1 MNNRFLKKLNLYGP
15 SNVLEKLIFTFA
27 HLSMIKILSERFN
40 KLLVPELL
48 RKQDLYPFFRVIE
61 SEQSTE
67 VVINS
72 KKVLMFGSNSYLGLT
87 THPKVK
93 MASENAIKKYGS
105 SVAGSRFLNGTTDL
119 HIELEHRLARFLN
132 KEAVLLFTTGF
143 QVNLGV
149 IPTIT
154 RPNDI
159 IILDRLNHASIFEG
173 ARLSRAPYVLYKHND
188 MVSLEQKL
196 RLSRDAEMKL
206 IVVDGVFSMEGDLAD
221 LKGITQLA
229 KQYNAVVMS
238 DCAHAIGVIG
248 EHGAGAASHFD
259 VEDQVDLIGGTFSKS
274 LASIGGFIASD
285 ASTVEYIK
293 HNSRSLIFS
302 ASPTPAAVAAAL
314 ASLDIIES
322 DDSLRL
328 QLLNNTQYAIAAFK
342 SLGFNT
348 GKTET
353 PIIPLYIGDDK
364 KTYELTNLLLSK
376 GVFVNPVVAPAVSP
390 ENSMIRFSLMATHT
404 REQIDKAIDTI
415 YQCAKKLEVPLSIE
429 AHQ

>member
-429 AHQ
+429 AHK

>member
-1 MNNRFLKKLNLYGP
+1 MNLYGP

-40 KLLVPELL
+40 KLLAPELL

-429 AHQ
+429 AHK

>member
-1 MNNRFLKKLNLYGP
+1 MNLYVP
-15 SNVLEKLIFTFA
+15 SNVLKKLIFTFA

-40 KLLVPELL
+40 KLLAPELL

-248 EHGAGAASHFD
+248 EYGAGAASHFD

-364 KTYELTNLLLSK
+364 KTYELTNLLLNK

>member
-1 MNNRFLKKLNLYGP
+1 LNLYGP

>member
-40 KLLVPELL
+40 KLLAPELL

-285 ASTVEYIK
+285 AHTVEYIK

>member
-1 MNNRFLKKLNLYGP
+1 
-15 SNVLEKLIFTFA
+15 
-27 HLSMIKILSERFN
+27 MIKILSERFN
-40 KLLVPELL
+40 KLLAPELL

-285 ASTVEYIK
+285 ASTIEYIK

-353 PIIPLYIGDDK
+353 PIIPLYIGNDK

>member
-1 MNNRFLKKLNLYGP
+1 MNLSGP
-15 SNVLEKLIFTFA
+15 SNVLKKLIFTFA
-27 HLSMIKILSERFN
+27 HLSMVKILSERFN
-40 KLLVPELL
+40 KLLAPEML

-61 SEQSTE
+61 SEQGTSAM
-67 VVINS
+67 VNG

-87 THPKVK
+87 THPKIK
-93 MASENAIKKYGS
+93 MASENALKKYGS

-159 IILDRLNHASIFEG
+159 IILDRLDHASIFEG
-173 ARLSRAPYVLYKHND
+173 ARLSRAPYVLYNHND

-229 KQYNAVVMS
+229 KKYNAVVMS

-248 EHGAGAASHFD
+248 DHGAGAASHFD

-302 ASPTPAAVAAAL
+302 ASPMPAAVAAAL
-314 ASLDIIES
+314 ASIDIIES

-328 QLLNNTQYAIAAFK
+328 QLLHNTQYAIAAFK

-376 GVFVNPVVAPAVSP
+376 GVFVNPVVAPAVSR

-415 YQCAKKLEVPLSIE
+415 YQCAKKLEVSLSIE

>member
-285 ASTVEYIK
+285 AHTVEYIK
-293 HNSRSLIFS
+293 HNSRSLVFS

-429 AHQ
+429 AHK

>member
-1 MNNRFLKKLNLYGP
+1 M
-15 SNVLEKLIFTFA
+15 A
-27 HLSMIKILSERFN
+27 
-40 KLLVPELL
+40 PELL

>member
-1 MNNRFLKKLNLYGP
+1 
-15 SNVLEKLIFTFA
+15 
-27 HLSMIKILSERFN
+27 
-40 KLLVPELL
+40 
-48 RKQDLYPFFRVIE
+48 VIE

>member
-1 MNNRFLKKLNLYGP
+1 MNLYGP

-40 KLLVPELL
+40 KLLAPELL

-206 IVVDGVFSMEGDLAD
+206 IVVDGIFSMEGDLAD

>member
-1 MNNRFLKKLNLYGP
+1 
-15 SNVLEKLIFTFA
+15 
-27 HLSMIKILSERFN
+27 MIKMLSERFN
-40 KLLVPELL
+40 KLLAPELL

>member
-1 MNNRFLKKLNLYGP
+1 MNLYGP

-40 KLLVPELL
+40 KLLAPELL

-238 DCAHAIGVIG
+238 DCAHAIGVVG

>member
-1 MNNRFLKKLNLYGP
+1 LNLYGP

-40 KLLVPELL
+40 KLLAPELL

-238 DCAHAIGVIG
+238 DCAHAIGVVG

>member
-15 SNVLEKLIFTFA
+15 SNVLKKLIFTFA

-40 KLLVPELL
+40 KLLAPELL

-429 AHQ
+429 AHK

>member
-40 KLLVPELL
+40 KLLAPELL

>member
-1 MNNRFLKKLNLYGP
+1 
-15 SNVLEKLIFTFA
+15 
-27 HLSMIKILSERFN
+27 MIKILSERFN
-40 KLLVPELL
+40 KLLAPELL

-328 QLLNNTQYAIAAFK
+328 QLLNNTRYAITAFK

-353 PIIPLYIGDDK
+353 PIIPLYIGNDK

>member
-40 KLLVPELL
+40 KLLAPELL

-429 AHQ
+429 AHK

>member
-229 KQYNAVVMS
+229 KQYNA
-238 DCAHAIGVIG
+238 AK
-248 EHGAGAASHFD
+248 
-259 VEDQVDLIGGTFSKS
+259 LK
-274 LASIGGFIASD
+274 
-285 ASTVEYIK
+285 
-293 HNSRSLIFS
+293 
-302 ASPTPAAVAAAL
+302 
-314 ASLDIIES
+314 
-322 DDSLRL
+322 
-328 QLLNNTQYAIAAFK
+328 FK
-342 SLGFNT
+342 
-348 GKTET
+348 
-353 PIIPLYIGDDK
+353 
-364 KTYELTNLLLSK
+364 
-376 GVFVNPVVAPAVSP
+376 
-390 ENSMIRFSLMATHT
+390 
-404 REQIDKAIDTI
+404 
-415 YQCAKKLEVPLSIE
+415 
-429 AHQ
+429 

>member
-1 MNNRFLKKLNLYGP
+1 MHVLP
-15 SNVLEKLIFTFA
+15 SS
-27 HLSMIKILSERFN
+27 H
-40 KLLVPELL
+40 ELL

-173 ARLSRAPYVLYKHND
+173 A
-188 MVSLEQKL
+188 
-196 RLSRDAEMKL
+196 
-206 IVVDGVFSMEGDLAD
+206 
-221 LKGITQLA
+221 
-229 KQYNAVVMS
+229 
-238 DCAHAIGVIG
+238 
-248 EHGAGAASHFD
+248 
-259 VEDQVDLIGGTFSKS
+259 
-274 LASIGGFIASD
+274 SICII
-285 ASTVEYIK
+285 YIC
-293 HNSRSLIFS
+293 
-302 ASPTPAAVAAAL
+302 
-314 ASLDIIES
+314 
-322 DDSLRL
+322 
-328 QLLNNTQYAIAAFK
+328 
-342 SLGFNT
+342 
-348 GKTET
+348 
-353 PIIPLYIGDDK
+353 IP
-364 KTYELTNLLLSK
+364 
-376 GVFVNPVVAPAVSP
+376 
-390 ENSMIRFSLMATHT
+390 
-404 REQIDKAIDTI
+404 
-415 YQCAKKLEVPLSIE
+415 
-429 AHQ
+429 

>member
-40 KLLVPELL
+40 KLLAPELL

-132 KEAVLLFTTGF
+132 KEGVLLFTTGF

-415 YQCAKKLEVPLSIE
+415 YQCAKKLEVPLPIE

>member
-1 MNNRFLKKLNLYGP
+1 MNLYGP
-15 SNVLEKLIFTFA
+15 SNVLKKLIFTFA
-27 HLSMIKILSERFN
+27 HLSMVKILSERFN
-40 KLLVPELL
+40 KLLAPEML

-61 SEQSTE
+61 SEQGTS
-67 VVINS
+67 VMVNG

-87 THPKVK
+87 THPKIK
-93 MASENAIKKYGS
+93 MASENALKKYGS

-229 KQYNAVVMS
+229 KKYNAVVMS

-248 EHGAGAASHFD
+248 DHGAGAASHFD

-302 ASPTPAAVAAAL
+302 ASPMPAEVAAAL
-314 ASLDIIES
+314 ASIDIIES

-328 QLLNNTQYAIAAFK
+328 QLLHNTQYAIAAFK

-364 KTYELTNLLLSK
+364 KTYELTNLLLSR
-376 GVFVNPVVAPAVSP
+376 GVFVNPVVAPAVSR

-415 YQCAKKLEVPLSIE
+415 YQCAKKLEVSLSIE

>member
-1 MNNRFLKKLNLYGP
+1 M
-15 SNVLEKLIFTFA
+15 V
-27 HLSMIKILSERFN
+27 KILSERFN
-40 KLLVPELL
+40 KLLAPEML

-61 SEQSTE
+61 SEQGTS
-67 VVINS
+67 VMVNG

-87 THPKVK
+87 THPKIK
-93 MASENAIKKYGS
+93 MASENALKKYGS

-119 HIELEHRLARFLN
+119 HIELEHRLGRFLN

-229 KQYNAVVMS
+229 KKYNAVVMS

-248 EHGAGAASHFD
+248 DHGAGAASHFD

-302 ASPTPAAVAAAL
+302 ASPMPAEVAAAL
-314 ASLDIIES
+314 ASIDIIES

-328 QLLNNTQYAIAAFK
+328 QLLHNTQYAIAAFK

-364 KTYELTNLLLSK
+364 KTYELTNLLLSR
-376 GVFVNPVVAPAVSP
+376 GVFVNPVVAPAVSR

-415 YQCAKKLEVPLSIE
+415 YQCAKKLEVSLSIE

>member
-40 KLLVPELL
+40 KLLAPELL

-415 YQCAKKLEVPLSIE
+415 YQCAKKLEVSLSIE

>member
-1 MNNRFLKKLNLYGP
+1 MNLYGP

-40 KLLVPELL
+40 KLLAPELL

-285 ASTVEYIK
+285 ASTVEDIK

-328 QLLNNTQYAIAAFK
+328 QLLNNTRYAIAAFK

-376 GVFVNPVVAPAVSP
+376 CVFVNPVVAPAVSP

>member
-1 MNNRFLKKLNLYGP
+1 MNLYGP
-15 SNVLEKLIFTFA
+15 SNVLKKLIFTFA
-27 HLSMIKILSERFN
+27 HLRMIKILSERFN
-40 KLLVPELL
+40 KLLAPELL

-376 GVFVNPVVAPAVSP
+376 GVFVNPVVAPTVSP

>member
-1 MNNRFLKKLNLYGP
+1 MNLYGP

-40 KLLVPELL
+40 KLLAPELL

-248 EHGAGAASHFD
+248 EYGAGAASHFD

-364 KTYELTNLLLSK
+364 KTYELTNLLLNK

>member
-1 MNNRFLKKLNLYGP
+1 M
-15 SNVLEKLIFTFA
+15 V
-27 HLSMIKILSERFN
+27 KILSERFN
-40 KLLVPELL
+40 KLLAPEML

-61 SEQSTE
+61 SEQGTS
-67 VVINS
+67 VMVNG

-87 THPKVK
+87 THPKIK
-93 MASENAIKKYGS
+93 MASENALKKYGS

-229 KQYNAVVMS
+229 KKYNAVVMS

-248 EHGAGAASHFD
+248 DHGAGAASHFD

-302 ASPTPAAVAAAL
+302 ASPMPAAVAAAL
-314 ASLDIIES
+314 ASIDIIES

-328 QLLNNTQYAIAAFK
+328 QLLHNTQYAIAAFK

-364 KTYELTNLLLSK
+364 KTYELTNLLLSR
-376 GVFVNPVVAPAVSP
+376 GVFVNPVVAPAVSR

-415 YQCAKKLEVPLSIE
+415 YQCAKKLEVSLSIE

>member
-1 MNNRFLKKLNLYGP
+1 MNLSGP
-15 SNVLEKLIFTFA
+15 SNVLKKLIFTFA
-27 HLSMIKILSERFN
+27 HLSMVKILSERFN
-40 KLLVPELL
+40 KLLAPEML

-61 SEQSTE
+61 SEQGTS
-67 VVINS
+67 VMVNG

-87 THPKVK
+87 THPKIK
-93 MASENAIKKYGS
+93 MASENALKKYGS

-159 IILDRLNHASIFEG
+159 IILDRLDHASIFEG
-173 ARLSRAPYVLYKHND
+173 ARLSRAPYVLYNHND

-229 KQYNAVVMS
+229 KKYNAVVMS

-248 EHGAGAASHFD
+248 DHGAGAASHFD

-302 ASPTPAAVAAAL
+302 ASPMPAAVAAAL
-314 ASLDIIES
+314 ASIDIIES

-328 QLLNNTQYAIAAFK
+328 QLLHNTQYAIAAFK

-376 GVFVNPVVAPAVSP
+376 GVFVNPVVAPAVSR

-415 YQCAKKLEVPLSIE
+415 YQCAKKLEVSLSIE

>member
-1 MNNRFLKKLNLYGP
+1 M
-15 SNVLEKLIFTFA
+15 A
-27 HLSMIKILSERFN
+27 
-40 KLLVPELL
+40 PELL

-61 SEQSTE
+61 SEQGTS
-67 VVINS
+67 VMVNG

-105 SVAGSRFLNGTTDL
+105 SVAGSRLLNGTTDL
-119 HIELEHRLARFLN
+119 HIELEHRLACFLN
-132 KEAVLLFTTGF
+132 KEAALLFTTGF

-149 IPTIT
+149 IPSIT
-154 RPNDI
+154 QPNDI
-159 IILDRLNHASIFEG
+159 IILDRLNHASIIEG
-173 ARLSRAPYVLYKHND
+173 ARLSKAPYVMFKHND
-188 MVSLEQKL
+188 MISLEQKL
-196 RLSRDAEMKL
+196 QQSADAEMRL

-248 EHGAGAASHFD
+248 EYGAGAASHFD
-259 VEDQVDLIGGTFSKS
+259 VEDQVDLI
-274 LASIGGFIASD
+274 
-285 ASTVEYIK
+285 
-293 HNSRSLIFS
+293 
-302 ASPTPAAVAAAL
+302 
-314 ASLDIIES
+314 ES

-328 QLLNNTQYAIAAFK
+328 QLLKNTEYAIAAFN
-342 SLGFNT
+342 SLGFDT

-353 PIIPLYIGDDK
+353 PIIPLFIKDDK
-364 KTYELTNLLLSK
+364 KTHEMAMLLLEK
-376 GVFVNPVVAPAVSP
+376 GIFVNSIASPAVSRK
-390 ENSMIRFSLMATHT
+390 NSMIRFSLMATHT
-404 REQIDKAIDTI
+404 REQIDLAIDTI

>member
-415 YQCAKKLEVPLSIE
+415 YQCAKKLEVPLPIE

>member
-1 MNNRFLKKLNLYGP
+1 
-15 SNVLEKLIFTFA
+15 
-27 HLSMIKILSERFN
+27 MIKILSERFN
-40 KLLVPELL
+40 KLLAPELL

-173 ARLSRAPYVLYKHND
+173 ERLSRAPYVLYKHND

-196 RLSRDAEMKL
+196 RLSRDTEMKL

>member
-40 KLLVPELL
+40 KLLAPELL

-415 YQCAKKLEVPLSIE
+415 YQCAKKLEVPLPIE